1 MRFGLLLVLVCLPVS
16 SFVGCGE
23 ASNNGFVEKVDM
35 DFAAN
40 VKNDLV
46 AIEKS
51 GRLGSGFPVLLSNVK
66 AMKDKSPEKAD
77 AIKKGLDELMA
88 LQGEAKIKAKATE
101 LIKLL

>member
-1 MRFGLLLVLVCLPVS
+1 MRFGLLLVVVCLSVS

-23 ASNNGFVEKVDM
+23 ASNNAFVEKVTM
-35 DFAAN
+35 DFGTN
-40 VKNDLV
+40 IKSDLQ

-51 GRLGSGFPVLLSNVK
+51 GRLGSGFPVLLSNVN
-66 AMKDKSPEKAD
+66 AMKETNPEKAN
-77 AIKKGLDELMA
+77 ALKKGLDELMT